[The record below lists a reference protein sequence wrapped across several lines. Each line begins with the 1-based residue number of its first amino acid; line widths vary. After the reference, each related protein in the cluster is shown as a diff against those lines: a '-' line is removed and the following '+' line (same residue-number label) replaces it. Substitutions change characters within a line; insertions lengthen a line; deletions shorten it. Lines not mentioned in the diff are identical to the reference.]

1 MKNLKHMLVLIL
13 LLHAVIGYSQNQA
26 PVISGLYAWADVS
39 NNVLHVYY
47 HVSDNE
53 GEDVEIFLGVSSNDT
68 VFSVNT
74 SGANGDI
81 GYPVAAGTDKEI
93 IWNYGIAHPDILNY
107 RIRVTADDQYQID
120 IQSIVDQVDTMNLYQ
135 DLQWMSAG
143 VRDHGTGLPLLNATK
158 DTITA
163 RFNAYGFDVATQAF
177 VFMGDSGCNV
187 IGRKP
192 GVVEDDITFINDA
205 HYDGVSAGPGADD
218 NGSGVVGF
226 LEVARILAPYNF
238 RKSIRFIGFDMEED
252 GLIGSENYVYNG
264 GIKPWEEIAGVFNYE
279 MIGYY
284 TERPNSQQLPVGF
297 DFIFPDAADSL
308 AAHNN
313 AGDFITNVG
322 SDSAI
327 WLTGQY
333 DSISRIFV
341 PGLRII
347 SLITPGNGA
356 ATADLRRSDHAHF
369 WDVGIEALLLTDGA
383 NFRNQNYHTA
393 NDVADSL
400 NFSFMG
406 NNVKAVIANL
416 CVLAGIQ
423 HSDAAYINVS
433 PTPLNTEDLLTETA
447 QLHIYPNPSGT
458 QVLIKVNGA
467 GKILVY
473 DLEIMD
479 EAGRLILQKP
489 VNLDGDGIPL
499 DVSEWAA
506 GVYTVKAHN
515 ESQSLSQNMIVQ

>member
-158 DTITA
+158 DTITD
-163 RFNAYGFDVATQAF
+163 RFNAYGFDVSTQAF

-205 HYDGVSAGPGADD
+205 HYDGVSAGPAADD

-252 GLIGSENYVYNG
+252 GLIGSYNYVYNG

-284 TERPNSQQLPVGF
+284 TERP
-297 DFIFPDAADSL
+297 
-308 AAHNN
+308 
-313 AGDFITNVG
+313 
-322 SDSAI
+322 
-327 WLTGQY
+327 
-333 DSISRIFV
+333 
-341 PGLRII
+341 
-347 SLITPGNGA
+347 A
-356 ATADLRRSDHAHF
+356 AT
-369 WDVGIEALLLTDGA
+369 G
-383 NFRNQNYHTA
+383 
-393 NDVADSL
+393 
-400 NFSFMG
+400 
-406 NNVKAVIANL
+406 
-416 CVLAGIQ
+416 
-423 HSDAAYINVS
+423 
-433 PTPLNTEDLLTETA
+433 
-447 QLHIYPNPSGT
+447 
-458 QVLIKVNGA
+458 
-467 GKILVY
+467 
-473 DLEIMD
+473 
-479 EAGRLILQKP
+479 
-489 VNLDGDGIPL
+489 
-499 DVSEWAA
+499 
-506 GVYTVKAHN
+506 
-515 ESQSLSQNMIVQ
+515 